1 MIFFFS
7 VQNLWSTCCWRSTNE
22 LTANT
27 CSRIRDLMLIN
38 KNGWMVNY
46 LYLFLS
52 LIFNVS
58 FMFYDDVTFLLELI
72 HIFQW
77 SINDDRRNRDLE
89 FFFFFQYLKKNLNSS
104 WLMIR
109 DGRLILMFLFFVLLL
124 YFSFCHQFEVYS
136 ILCCCDVS
144 RLMAFRST
152 TIKLE
157 DFVLFWYLIMVFHC
171 AVESL

>member
-1 MIFFFS
+1 MNGELSISLSLSYFQCLLHVLRWRHIFAWINSYLSMINQRRSKKSRSRVFFLFS
-7 VQNLWSTCCWRSTNE
+7 VS
-22 LTANT
+22 
-27 CSRIRDLMLIN
+27 
-38 KNGWMVNY
+38 
-46 LYLFLS
+46 
-52 LIFNVS
+52 
-58 FMFYDDVTFLLELI
+58 
-72 HIFQW
+72 
-77 SINDDRRNRDLE
+77 
-89 FFFFFQYLKKNLNSS
+89 KKNLNSS